1 MKALV
6 FHEPHRI
13 AVEDVPDVTP
23 GPGEL
28 VVDVAAAAIC
38 HSDIRVYLGQKH
50 AKPGVVPGHE
60 LAGFVSAV
68 GAGVDD
74 FSPGDRVVI
83 CPIVAC
89 GTCVFCVS
97 GRQHRCVA
105 RRTLGYDE
113 NGGLAERVLIP
124 AQLRAVGHVLRPP
137 ARLSLQRACFTE
149 PLACVLNSLETCE
162 VRTGSSVVVI
172 GAGPMGLYH
181 VLLARKLGAG
191 SIIVSEL
198 DPARTDWAKRLGA
211 TAVIDPRSDD
221 LAATVNEHTAGLGAE
236 AVVITAGL
244 ADVLEQALA
253 IARPQGVVSLF
264 AGFPPGTR
272 ATFDVNVVHYK
283 EIRLTG
289 SQNASPTQYRR
300 TMELLPYLPEVD
312 ELATHRF
319 ALADAAQAYEVRLKN
334 EGLKSMVL
342 VDERAG

>member
-1 MKALV
+1 MRALV

-13 AVEDVPDVTP
+13 AVEEIADVSP
-23 GPGEL
+23 GHGEL
-28 VVDVAAAAIC
+28 VVDIAAAAIC

-60 LAGFVSAV
+60 MAGFVSAI
-68 GAGVDD
+68 GDGVDD
-74 FSPGDRVVI
+74 FKPGDRVVI

-89 GTCVFCVS
+89 GRCVFCVS
-97 GRQHRCVA
+97 GRQHRCVE
-105 RRTLGYDE
+105 RKTLGYDE

-137 ARLSLQRACFTE
+137 ARLSLARACFTE

-162 VRTGSSVVVI
+162 VRAGSSLAII

-191 SIIVSEL
+191 AIVVLEL
-198 DPARTDWAKRLGA
+198 DPARAEWARRLGA
-211 TAVIDPRSDD
+211 TEVVDPRSSDA
-221 LAATVNEHTAGLGAE
+221 LAAVKKHTGDLGAE

-244 ADVLEQALA
+244 ADVLEQALSM
-253 IARPQGVVSLF
+253 ARPQAYVSLF
-264 AGFPPGTR
+264 AGFPPSTR
-272 ATFDVNVVHYK
+272 VDFDVNVVHYK

-289 SQNASPTQYRR
+289 SQNASPDQYRR
-300 TMELLPYLPEVD
+300 ILEMLPYLPEVD

-319 ALADAAQAYEVRLKN
+319 SLNDAAQAYEVRLRN
-334 EGLKSMVL
+334 EGLKSMV
-342 VDERAG
+342 VVNATP

>member
-13 AVEDVPDVTP
+13 AVEDVADVSP
-23 GPGEL
+23 GPREL

-50 AKPGVVPGHE
+50 AKAGVIPGHE
-60 LAGFVSAV
+60 LAGVVSAI

-74 FSPGDRVVI
+74 FARGDRVVI

-89 GTCVFCVS
+89 GKCVFCVS
-97 GRQHRCVA
+97 GRQHRCVE
-105 RRTLGYDE
+105 RKTLGYDE

-124 AQLRAVGHVLRPP
+124 AQLRAVGHVLRAPEG
-137 ARLSLQRACFTE
+137 LSLQRACFTE
-149 PLACVLNSLETCE
+149 PLACVLNSLDTCQIGA
-162 VRTGSSVVVI
+162 GSSLAVI

-191 SIIVSEL
+191 AIVVMEL
-198 DPARTDWAKRLGA
+198 DEVRAEWARRLGA
-211 TAVIDPRSDD
+211 TEVIDPRSGDA
-221 LAATVNEHTAGLGAE
+221 LAAVQRHTQGLGAE

-244 ADVLEQALA
+244 AGVLEQALA
-253 IARPQGVVSLF
+253 MARPQAFVSLF
-264 AGFPPGTR
+264 AGFPPNTR
-272 ATFDVNVVHYK
+272 VDFDVNVVHYK

-289 SQNASPTQYRR
+289 SQNASPDQYRR
-300 TMELLPYLPEVD
+300 ILELLPYLPDVD

-319 ALADAAQAYEVRLKN
+319 SLADAAQAYEVRLRN
-334 EGLKSMVL
+334 EGLKSMVV
-342 VDERAG
+342 VDGAS